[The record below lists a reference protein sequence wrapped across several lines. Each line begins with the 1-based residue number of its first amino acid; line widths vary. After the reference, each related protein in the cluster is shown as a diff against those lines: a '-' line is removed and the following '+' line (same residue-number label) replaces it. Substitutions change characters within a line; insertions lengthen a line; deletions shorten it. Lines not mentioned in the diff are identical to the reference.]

1 MYGDK
6 TEEIMCGYCYTI
18 NVKHFE
24 WAMSLCFQ
32 HPRFPTEVNC
42 ETVPTVLTLVLKR
55 GLEQL
60 GIGL

>member
-1 MYGDK
+1 MGHVLVVSS
-6 TEEIMCGYCYTI
+6 TL
-18 NVKHFE
+18 
-24 WAMSLCFQ
+24 AFQ
-32 HPRFPTEVNC
+32 LRSINC